1 VLDQA
6 AVFLRGA
13 RQEARHVDEGDDRDV
28 EAVAEAHEAR
38 ALARGVGIEHAGE
51 RQRLVGDDADGRS
64 RRCGA
69 KPVTMFLA
77 CASWISKKSP
87 SSTTLRIS
95 SLMS

>member
-13 RQEARHVDEGDDRDV
+13 RQEARHVDERDDRDL

-38 ALARGVGIEHAGE
+38 RLARGVLSSTPASTIGWLATMPTV
-51 RQRLVGDDADGRS
+51 RPSMR
-64 RRCGA
+64 A
-69 KPVTMFLA
+69 KPTTMFFA
-77 CASWISKKSP
+77 KASWISKKSP
-87 SSTTLRIS
+87 SSTTLWIS